1 MRRVI
6 SLFLP
11 RWPSDRL
18 RRLKR
23 DAPPRDSPLVTAM
36 MEGQR
41 RILASVDEA
50 AERLGLC
57 CGMTV
62 THAQSLVP
70 ELTVVDATPDAD
82 DAALH
87 RLAIWCVMYSPLVT
101 PNPPDGIFIDVAGS
115 AHLFHGEGALLDD
128 LCKRLSK
135 AGIAAKAAISDTPGC
150 SWGVARYSD
159 ATHVSPGHAS
169 EAIASLPVAALRL
182 ARQTVDSLHD
192 VGIERVAH
200 LASKPRASLQLRF
213 GSEVLLRLDQALGCA
228 AEALPSLLPPEVP
241 STELRFAEPLGDPED
256 LKRVIEKLCDDLCVK
271 LEARGIGARRLD
283 LVFTRVDNIAQA
295 ARIGLSRPY
304 REPQH
309 LAKLLAERLV
319 IIDPGFGIET
329 ATLTASWVEA
339 LAERQTVGR
348 HIGRDGA
355 DVDVSQLVDTL
366 GIRFGSDKVF
376 RVAPVESALPE
387 RAVRRVPA
395 LHPVRGADWPKHLPR
410 PARLFERPERIEA
423 VAELPDHPPRLFIW
437 RNVRYRVAKA
447 DGPERIHGEW
457 WVSES
462 ETSLVRDYYRVE
474 AADGSRYW
482 LFRDGPT
489 GQGGSWWL
497 HGVGEA

>member
-41 RILASVDEA
+41 RILASVVEA

-70 ELTVVDATPDAD
+70 ELTVIDATPDAD

-101 PNPPDGIFIDVAGS
+101 PDPPDGIFIDVAGS
-115 AHLFHGEGALLDD
+115 AHLFHGEAALLDD
-128 LCKRLSK
+128 LCMRLSK

-159 ATHVSPGHAS
+159 ATHVSPGRAS

-182 ARQTVDSLHD
+182 APQIVDSLHD

-228 AEALPSLLPPEVP
+228 AEALPSLMPPEVP
-241 STELRFAEPLGDPED
+241 GTELRFAELLGDPED
-256 LKRVIEKLCDDLCVK
+256 LKRVIEKLCADLCVK

-283 LVFTRVDNIAQA
+283 LVFTLSGVLSLRHFRLARWCSLSLGGWWPKTPARRISTCSGRA
-295 ARIGLSRPY
+295 A
-304 REPQH
+304 
-309 LAKLLAERLV
+309 AA
-319 IIDPGFGIET
+319 
-329 ATLTASWVEA
+329 
-339 LAERQTVGR
+339 GR
-348 HIGRDGA
+348 TMVRSPAAPSPIPLH
-355 DVDVSQLVDTL
+355 
-366 GIRFGSDKVF
+366 FSDI
-376 RVAPVESALPE
+376 
-387 RAVRRVPA
+387 
-395 LHPVRGADWPKHLPR
+395 PVRGDDGARAIGANSMR
-410 PARLFERPERIEA
+410 PLWSYG
-423 VAELPDHPPRLFIW
+423 V
-437 RNVRYRVAKA
+437 
-447 DGPERIHGEW
+447 DGTP
-457 WVSES
+457 
-462 ETSLVRDYYRVE
+462 
-474 AADGSRYW
+474 
-482 LFRDGPT
+482 
-489 GQGGSWWL
+489 
-497 HGVGEA
+497 